1 MFNNKIKEKK
11 MEKELVF
18 RNDSGVAVTSSLLV
32 AETFGKKHKH
42 VVRDID
48 DLFSKMQNIE
58 NQCSPNLDYAK
69 PMFESYYVDVLQPN
83 GGIKPAKRYLMN
95 KDGFTLLVMGYTG
108 QKAMEFKLK
117 YINAFNKM
125 EAQLKQ
131 GYQLQSE
138 FTQAQMQLMQMMTDA
153 CNNLIQSIKSFEK
166 HQNSRHCKIEEE
178 PRFPEYMTVRE
189 VAEAITRLGHNI
201 NEKQLFSFLRYME
214 YIGSSRS
221 DYNKPKQGYL
231 DTGKMRLEYPEFNS
245 QNPDNERKTF
255 VLMIAGYM
263 VKELKGDLDFMH
275 GMDYG
280 DYLTALNG

>member
-1 MFNNKIKEKK
+1 
-11 MEKELVF
+11 MEKNLVF
-18 RNDSGVAVTSSLLV
+18 RNESGQPATSSLLV
-32 AETFGKKHKH
+32 AETFDKEHKH
-42 VVRDID
+42 VLRDID
-48 DLFSKMQNIE
+48 DLVSKLQSIE
-58 NQCSPNLDYAK
+58 NQYSPILGSHQTMFQEYYEDI
-69 PMFESYYVDVLQPN
+69 PMPN
-83 GGIKPAKRYLMN
+83 GGMRSSKAYFMN

-131 GYQLQSE
+131 GYQFQSE

-166 HQNSRHCKIEEE
+166 CQNSRHYKIEEE

-263 VKELKGDLDFMH
+263 VKELKGDLDFIH

>member
-1 MFNNKIKEKK
+1 
-11 MEKELVF
+11 MEKNLVF
-18 RNDSGVAVTSSLLV
+18 RNQVGQPATTSLLV
-32 AETFGKKHKH
+32 AETFGKNHKE
-42 VVRDID
+42 VIRDIEN
-48 DLFSKMQNIE
+48 LLVKAQNCALTE
-58 NQCSPNLDYAK
+58 NQQVSEMFFKTEYETPLNNGTDAVK
-69 PMFESYYVDVLQPN
+69 KNPMYF
-83 GGIKPAKRYLMN
+83 MN

-125 EAQLKQ
+125 ETQLKQ

-138 FTQAQMQLMQMMTDA
+138 FTQAQMQLMQTMTDV

-166 HQNSRHCKIEEE
+166 QQNSRHCKIEEE

-263 VKELKGDLDFMH
+263 VKELKGDLDFIH

>member
-1 MFNNKIKEKK
+1 MKKK
-11 MEKELVF
+11 MEKNLVF
-18 RNDSGVAVTSSLLV
+18 RNQVGQPATTSLLV
-32 AETFGKKHKH
+32 AETFGKNHKE
-42 VVRDID
+42 VIRDIEN
-48 DLFSKMQNIE
+48 LLVKAQNCALTE
-58 NQCSPNLDYAK
+58 NQQVSEMFFKTEYETPLNNGTDAVK
-69 PMFESYYVDVLQPN
+69 KNPMYF
-83 GGIKPAKRYLMN
+83 MN
-95 KDGFTLLVMGYTG
+95 KDGFTLLVMSYTG

-138 FTQAQMQLMQMMTDA
+138 FTQAQMQLMQTMTDV

-166 HQNSRHCKIEEE
+166 HQNSRHCKIEDE

-263 VKELKGDLDFMH
+263 VKELKGDLDFIH